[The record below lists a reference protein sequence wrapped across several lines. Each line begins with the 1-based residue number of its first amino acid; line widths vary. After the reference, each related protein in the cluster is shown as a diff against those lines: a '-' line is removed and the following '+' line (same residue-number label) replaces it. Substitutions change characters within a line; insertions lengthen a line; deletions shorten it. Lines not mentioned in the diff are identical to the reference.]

1 MSKINLKR
9 NIAFT
14 TSSQVITMF
23 ASFVA
28 NWYLAR
34 FLGPELRGQY
44 VYLFTVNSVV
54 WLMLDLGVSQS
65 LMYSLQRDKSDPKSL
80 YSMSLVFFFISLA
93 LSVLIFQIFGSRIL
107 GGSSY
112 HRLIIFALSVYI
124 ALYQLHTRQKVM
136 SIGMNRIKDYSLLH
150 ILPSLMFMLFILPLF
165 WVFPKS
171 FRMQSSYLLYVLI
184 MLGITIAFHI
194 RLSRHIKFRFH
205 WDFPLVKRTYSL
217 GFKAFLSEYMTIMMI
232 RTDVLLLKHLGGFA
246 DLGIYM
252 LAINFIDIISVASN
266 MIGVVILNKFA
277 ALNDDGASLA
287 ILRKIFVVMIAFNLI
302 CILGMALVG
311 KIVISFMYT
320 NDYIGAYTAFMY
332 LIPAIFGLTLGS
344 LFNTFLWAK
353 GFPIFTIIA
362 PAISAISKLLL
373 GLFLIP
379 RYGYLGAAMSSSIVY
394 PMWIVM
400 LMIWYF
406 STHPQQHIS
415 SLVVRKADLKDMSL
429 MVHSLIGRIKG
440 QAV

>member
-1 MSKINLKR
+1 MSQINLKR

-44 VYLFTVNSVV
+44 VYLFTINSVV
-54 WLMLDLGVSQS
+54 WLLLDLGVSQS
-65 LMYSLQRDKSDPKSL
+65 LMYSLQRDKADPRSL
-80 YSMSLVFFFISLA
+80 YSMSLVFFA
-93 LSVLIFQIFGSRIL
+93 LSMMISIVVFQVFGQQIL
-107 GGSSY
+107 GGNSY
-112 HRLIIFALSVYI
+112 PGLVIFALSAYI
-124 ALYQLHTRQKVM
+124 ALFQLHSRQKVM

-150 ILPSLMFMLFILPLF
+150 ILPSLLFMLFILPLF
-165 WVFPKS
+165 WVFPEAL
-171 FRMQSSYLLYVLI
+171 RMQSSYLLYVFL
-184 MLGITIAFHI
+184 MLSITLVFHFRI
-194 RLSRHIKFRFH
+194 CKSIKFRFQ
-205 WDFPLVKRTYSL
+205 WDAPLIKRTYAL

-232 RTDVLLLKHLGGFA
+232 RTDILLIKHLGGFS

-252 LAINFIDIISVASN
+252 LAINFVDIITVASN
-266 MIGVVILNKFA
+266 TIGVVILNKFA
-277 ALNDDGASLA
+277 ALNDDSASLA

-302 CILGMALVG
+302 CILGMAIVG
-311 KIVISFMYT
+311 KFVINFMYT
-320 NDYIGAYTAFMY
+320 GEYIGAYTAFMY

-344 LFNTFLWAK
+344 LFNTFLWSK

-362 PAISAISKLLL
+362 PAISAATKLVA

-394 PMWIVM
+394 PAWFIM

-406 STHPQQHIS
+406 YSHPQQGVS
-415 SLVVRKADLKDMSL
+415 SLIVRKDDLRDMRIMLQTVIIRFRGSL
-429 MVHSLIGRIKG
+429 
-440 QAV
+440 